1 MARDLPKFLRFTLL
15 WFISGFKYI
24 SIKTEF
30 WRISHDTNR
39 EFMIAEGMASC
50 VLRLFRC
57 TFHLDVPA

>member
-39 EFMIAEGMASC
+39 EFMIAEGRASC
-50 VLRLFRC
+50 VL
-57 TFHLDVPA
+57 